1 MKAILISMTLLGVS
15 WGAMSVTRHETD
27 FYADAAKDY
36 VSFKIKNDTGT
47 DHRII
52 SSSGGSVSLDAS
64 TSAHSISM
72 KDGDDVFMY
81 DKGTKGAKIL
91 KVEAGLKGKTLLL
104 SDLLK

>member
-1 MKAILISMTLLGVS
+1 MKKSVLAICLGLGTVALMSFTTITPISSTV
-15 WGAMSVTRHETD
+15 AMD
-27 FYADAAKDY
+27 NI
-36 VSFKIKNDTGT
+36 SFKIKNDTGT

-64 TSAHSISM
+64 SSSHSISM
-72 KDGDDVFMY
+72 KEGDDVFMY

-91 KVEAGLKGKTLLL
+91 KVEASLKGKTLML